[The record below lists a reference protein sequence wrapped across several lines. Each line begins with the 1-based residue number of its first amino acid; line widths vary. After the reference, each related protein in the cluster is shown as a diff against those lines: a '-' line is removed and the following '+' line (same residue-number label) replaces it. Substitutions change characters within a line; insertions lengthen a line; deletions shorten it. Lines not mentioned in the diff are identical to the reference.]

1 MKNRMNPYP
10 ESRFGLTVKFLA
22 GLHLLGL
29 LFLSLFRGIQ
39 YTCLSQM
46 AAESGASVWPAFM
59 RGLWFDNVVG
69 CYVLVLPL
77 ALCLLTACF
86 GYYARWT
93 RRFACIW
100 MGTLHVLC
108 FAISAANIPYFQYF
122 FQNINS
128 SIFGWFGYAGTTA
141 GMVVGESSYLL
152 YIALFVIVCAAYLF
166 IVRRWL
172 RHTNRQMIQ
181 VQNDQR
187 TFATSSHPVS
197 SVTPRYKP
205 IGLRLAA
212 TLLLIGCCI
221 FGIRGRVGYNPIK
234 VSEAYYCSDPMLNQL
249 GIAPTF
255 NLFTSVLDDMR
266 KENRELQLMP
276 YDEAITLARQSLGL
290 PSPTDSSRLMV
301 RHITNIPRT
310 DKPNVVIILMESM
323 AAPLMQSFGQSQRL
337 TPTLDSLYR
346 HSLAF
351 SRCYSAGVHTNHGIT
366 ATLYSFPAM
375 MKRNLMKGTVTPHR
389 NGIPTVLKTE
399 GYHNLFFM
407 THESQYDNM
416 NAFFHTNGYDEV
428 FSQEDYP
435 ASEVVNSFG
444 VSDRYLFRFALE
456 TLNRRAATGQ
466 PFMATLLTISN
477 HPPYV
482 IPSDFHARSNEKEMQ
497 IVEYADDCIRQFL
510 EAARREP
517 WYGNTLF
524 VLLADHGK
532 IVGSVD
538 SELPQSYNH
547 IPLLIFGKGVE
558 PRIYDG
564 LAQQVDIM
572 PTLLY
577 LLGVSYDYDGF
588 GVNLLEQRRQ
598 QVFYSADNQIVARDS
613 SRCFIHTF
621 STGHDHYYRQQ
632 PDGHLLETSADAGH
646 DSLRRYAFSMIQT
659 AEYCYR
665 HQK

>member
-10 ESRFGLTVKFLA
+10 DRRFGLSVKFLA

-46 AAESGASVWPAFM
+46 AAKSGASVWPAFM
-59 RGLWFDNVVG
+59 RGLWFDNVEG

-100 MGTLHVLC
+100 MGTLYVLC

-128 SIFGWFGYAGTTA
+128 SIFGWFSYAGTTA

-187 TFATSSHPVS
+187 TFDTSSHPVS

-255 NLFTSVLDDMR
+255 NLLTSVLDDMR

-276 YDEAITLARQSLGL
+276 YDEAVTLARQSLGL

-310 DKPNVVIILMESM
+310 DKPNVVIILM
-323 AAPLMQSFGQSQRL
+323 
-337 TPTLDSLYR
+337 
-346 HSLAF
+346 
-351 SRCYSAGVHTNHGIT
+351 
-366 ATLYSFPAM
+366 
-375 MKRNLMKGTVTPHR
+375 
-389 NGIPTVLKTE
+389 
-399 GYHNLFFM
+399 
-407 THESQYDNM
+407 
-416 NAFFHTNGYDEV
+416 
-428 FSQEDYP
+428 
-435 ASEVVNSFG
+435 
-444 VSDRYLFRFALE
+444 
-456 TLNRRAATGQ
+456 
-466 PFMATLLTISN
+466 
-477 HPPYV
+477 
-482 IPSDFHARSNEKEMQ
+482 
-497 IVEYADDCIRQFL
+497 
-510 EAARREP
+510 
-517 WYGNTLF
+517 
-524 VLLADHGK
+524 
-532 IVGSVD
+532 
-538 SELPQSYNH
+538 
-547 IPLLIFGKGVE
+547 
-558 PRIYDG
+558 
-564 LAQQVDIM
+564 
-572 PTLLY
+572 
-577 LLGVSYDYDGF
+577 
-588 GVNLLEQRRQ
+588 
-598 QVFYSADNQIVARDS
+598 
-613 SRCFIHTF
+613 
-621 STGHDHYYRQQ
+621 
-632 PDGHLLETSADAGH
+632 
-646 DSLRRYAFSMIQT
+646 
-659 AEYCYR
+659 
-665 HQK
+665 